1 MMVSVLEQCWE
12 MSAIAAEAHNAAA
25 IWLVT
30 ILSRDAWMT
39 AKKMTKM
46 ITRMTSSLNQTIA
59 TRMKMLPQHL
69 LCEVV
74 AICLLQVIACDH
86 QAE

>member
-1 MMVSVLEQCWE
+1 M
-12 MSAIAAEAHNAAA
+12 I
-25 IWLVT
+25 
-30 ILSRDAWMT
+30 

-59 TRMKMLPQHL
+59 TRTKMLPQYL

-74 AICLLQVIACDH
+74 AICLLQVIARGH